1 MTYVIFSK
9 DGANPSGFFTGKQI
23 RLSQNLT
30 KQFHFFKDPSTPKP
44 KRMMYSTPMDNIQ
57 AQFDEDNTFDDHL
70 VKYVPQ
76 LRSMKFILY
85 KISPLTV

>member
-1 MTYVIFSK
+1 
-9 DGANPSGFFTGKQI
+9 
-23 RLSQNLT
+23 
-30 KQFHFFKDPSTPKP
+30 
-44 KRMMYSTPMDNIQ
+44 MYSTPMDNIQ